1 MEETIIK
8 KDEKLDNANAINS
21 SNIISNL
28 PNWENVS
35 TAVRSDVKDETIA
48 GYSVYHAYN
57 SSLW

>member
-1 MEETIIK
+1 MEKKIIK
-8 KDEKLDNANAINS
+8 KNEKIENVKTNNSIKIN
-21 SNIISNL
+21 SNL

-35 TAVRSDVKDETIA
+35 TAVRSDVKDETVA